1 MKKFEDL
8 EVYQKAFEFSI
19 KIYKITSSKTFDYNI
34 KNQIQRAVLS
44 IPLNIAEGFE
54 LQSNKQFIKFLY
66 ISKGSCGEVRSLLRI
81 CSRLEYIKS
90 ESTEELIVECE
101 NISKQLSKF
110 INYLKRSEI
119 Y

>member
-19 KIYKITSSKTFDYNI
+19 EIYKITSSKTFDYNI
-34 KNQIQRAVLS
+34 KNQIQRAALS
-44 IPLNIAEGFE
+44 VPLNIAEGFE

-66 ISKGSCGEVRSLLRI
+66 IAKGSSGEVRSLIKI
-81 CSRLEYIKS
+81 CERLTYFEPEKAQKMII
-90 ESTEELIVECE
+90 EIE

-110 INYLKRSEI
+110 INYLKKK
-119 Y
+119 

>member
-1 MKKFEDL
+1 MKRFEDL

-44 IPLNIAEGFE
+44 IPINIAEGFE

-66 ISKGSCGEVRSLLRI
+66 ISKGSSGEVRSLLKI
-81 CSRLEYIKS
+81 CERLAYIDKD
-90 ESTEELIVECE
+90 IVEE
-101 NISKQLSKF
+101 SIKEVEDISKQLSKF
-110 INYLKRSEI
+110 INYLNKSEI